1 LVEEEMEGLVGVKT
15 GVGWGLMGAETV
27 VSLEEAEMG
36 KVAAGKVGVVGVEKD
51 LVGVVKVET
60 GVVVEVAK
68 GIGHRFSDNW
78 PCGAWNTNCVH

>member
-1 LVEEEMEGLVGVKT
+1 
-15 GVGWGLMGAETV
+15 
-27 VSLEEAEMG
+27 LEEAEMG

-78 PCGAWNTNCVH
+78 PCGAWNTNCVHWLLTSQTQWGVSTKMLPLH